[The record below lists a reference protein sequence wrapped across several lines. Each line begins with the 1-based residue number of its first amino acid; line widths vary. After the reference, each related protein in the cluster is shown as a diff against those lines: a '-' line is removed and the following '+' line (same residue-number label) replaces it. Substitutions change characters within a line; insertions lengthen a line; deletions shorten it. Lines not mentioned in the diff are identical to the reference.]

1 MQALIFLMP
10 ALVASIFISGI
21 LAYLG
26 IHVIIRKIIFV
37 DLALAQIAALG
48 SIVAFFY
55 NYHPETIQ
63 SHLFSFLFTILGA
76 FLFAITKTKKEELPQ
91 EAIIGLTFAASSAAS
106 ILVADKAPE
115 GAEHIKEILAGTLV
129 WITWN
134 GVYKIIIACLIVGF
148 IHFIFRRKFISLST
162 NQIPNNKLLSIRAL
176 WDFFFYLI
184 FGLMIT
190 SIVNTAGI
198 LMIFS
203 YLVAPA
209 LIGIMLTSDWLYR
222 FLIGWLSAILGSVIG
237 LWISYVYDFPTGP
250 AIVVSL
256 SFLLVLA
263 RIVSS
268 FLNSLNS

>member
-1 MQALIFLMP
+1 MQTIIFLMP

-26 IHVIIRKIIFV
+26 IHVILRKIIFV

-48 SIVAFFY
+48 TIVAFFY
-55 NYHPETIQ
+55 KFKPETIQ

-106 ILVADKAPE
+106 ILVAEKAPE

-129 WITWN
+129 WITWK
-134 GVYKIIIACLIVGF
+134 GVAKIIIACLIVGI
-148 IHFIFRRKFISLST
+148 IHFIFRKKFISLT
-162 NQIPNNKLLSIRAL
+162 INQFSNNKLLSANAL

-190 SIVNTAGI
+190 SIVNIAGI

-209 LIGIMLTSDWLYR
+209 LIGIMLSNNWLYR
-222 FLIGWLSAILGSVIG
+222 FLIGWFSSILGSLIG
-237 LWISYVYDFPTGP
+237 VWISYVYDFPTGP
-250 AIVVSL
+250 SIVVVL
-256 SFLLVLA
+256 SFLLLLA
-263 RIVSS
+263 RIISS
-268 FLNSLNS
+268 LCLK